1 MTVAFDTLSA
11 AEALEQSGMDTR
23 QARVCAAQMSLAA
36 QAGEPVTREQ
46 FEAGLEAGLTRLK
59 IELLERI
66 AEGEAK
72 MLDRIAEGE
81 AKMLDRIA
89 EGERRMREHV
99 TALLWRFFG
108 GAVAL
113 AGLVLFQLN
122 IDMFSGSGSG

>member
-1 MTVAFDTLSA
+1 MAVAFDTLSA

-23 QARVCAAQMSLAA
+23 QARVCAAQMNLAA
-36 QAGEPVTREQ
+36 RAGEPVTHEQ

-72 MLDRIAEGE
+72 MLDRIAES
-81 AKMLDRIA
+81 
-89 EGERRMREHV
+89 ERRMREHV

-113 AGLVLFQLN
+113 AGLVVAALRYLPVLPPA
-122 IDMFSGSGSG
+122 ISS

>member
-1 MTVAFDTLSA
+1 MAVAFDTLSA

-23 QARVCAAQMSLAA
+23 QARVCAVQMKLAA
-36 QAGEPVTREQ
+36 QAGDPVTREQ
-46 FEAGLEAGLTRLK
+46 FDAGLTRLK
-59 IELLERI
+59 IELLE
-66 AEGEAK
+66 
-72 MLDRIAEGE
+72 RIAEGE

>member
-23 QARVCAAQMSLAA
+23 QARVCAVQMKLAA
-36 QAGEPVTREQ
+36 QAGDPVTREQ
-46 FEAGLEAGLTRLK
+46 FEAGLTRLK

-66 AEGEAK
+66 AEGEQ
-72 MLDRIAEGE
+72 
-81 AKMLDRIA
+81 
-89 EGERRMREHV
+89 RMREHV

-108 GAVAL
+108 AGVAL